1 MMSVKRSSSLSKAK
15 LKNDPKNRSENLM
28 IVDLLRNDMSKIIK
42 VGSLRI
48 KKPMKI
54 IKLKT
59 LFQAISPLKAKLKN
73 RNLSKIFN
81 AVFPC
86 GSITGAPKLA
96 TMRIIKRLEPLKRDL
111 IKIFTDMALVVVWFG
126 IQNAMMSLSN

>member
-1 MMSVKRSSSLSKAK
+1 MKGTIKRGQNKAEDRVLKAK
-15 LKNDPKNRSENLM
+15 LKNDPKTRSENLM

-81 AVFPC
+81 AVFPHYL
-86 GSITGAPKLA
+86 GTSTMVYASISSSTA
-96 TMRIIKRLEPLKRDL
+96 ISLKSFNTRPH
-111 IKIFTDMALVVVWFG
+111 
-126 IQNAMMSLSN
+126 S